1 MTSIYR
7 REDQKIYIIENPFQ
21 PYFALIP
28 ERLHPSPYFLIILK
42 SQPHQLVII
51 QTNF

>member
-21 PYFALIP
+21 PYFSFIS
-28 ERLHPSPYFLIILK
+28 EKLHPSPYFLTILK
-42 SQPHQLVII
+42 SQRHQLVII